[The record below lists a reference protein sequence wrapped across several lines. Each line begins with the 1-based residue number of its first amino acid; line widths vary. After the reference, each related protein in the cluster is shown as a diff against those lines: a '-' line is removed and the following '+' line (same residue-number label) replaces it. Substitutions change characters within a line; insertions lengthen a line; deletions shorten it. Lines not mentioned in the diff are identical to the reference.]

1 MYHVSRRFYQCLL
14 TFGLT
19 LSSFMLLAQPR
30 PLTQYSDQQ
39 QRQQIGLQKTLSAVE
54 QANYQ
59 QALTVARQR
68 NQPITQQHPDGTVTI
83 LSGITER
90 GELLYKRTYSATQ
103 AGLTTRTNSFYNGG
117 SLGLSLSGSTLT
129 GKLGIW
135 DGGRVRSTHVE
146 FRNSSGASRVTQI
159 DNSTSLNSHST
170 HVAGIMVA
178 AGVNPRVKGMAN
190 ATDLRAYDFS
200 SDVSEMTTAAPNL
213 LVSNH
218 SYGFNAGWVYD
229 DSRTT
234 AIKWEWWGDTTISRT
249 EDYKFG
255 LYDSQSRAW
264 DQIAYNSPYYLI
276 VKSAGNSHGDNG
288 PGPGQPYYLGN
299 DTTRSVAP
307 RKDQNGYDQIA
318 TNGGAKNI
326 LSVAAVGILSDGYN
340 QPADVVLGDFS
351 SWGPTDDGRI
361 KPDIAGV
368 GVGVLSS
375 SSETDSAYITYSG
388 TSMSSPNVAGSL
400 LLAQELYAQRNSG
413 KFLRSSTLRGLAL
426 HTADEAGTNPGPDY
440 QFGWGL
446 LNMEKLGRVLLN
458 TNNAHLM
465 DERTLAQGGTYSLT
479 VVASGRGPLT
489 TSIAWTDP
497 AGTAITANSSG
508 GILNNR
514 SPRLVNDLDI
524 RVSNGTTTTLPWTLD
539 PANPTT
545 AAARGDNIRDNY
557 EQVLVSNPVPGQ
569 AYTVTV
575 SHKGTLT
582 GNTTSTQDYAL
593 LISGIGGTAYC
604 ASAPSSSAGTRIDR
618 VQFNTIN
625 QAGSTGCTT
634 YTDNTQVSTVVQPG
648 QTLPLSVTTGTCG
661 ASANVVVKAF
671 ADWNQ
676 DGDFNDANELLATSP
691 VLNGSTSFSTP
702 VTIPA
707 SATVGQYVRMR
718 LVAVE
723 TSSPDAVSACGSYG
737 AGETQD
743 YVLQTVQVANNV
755 GIVSLVSPADNFCS
769 QYSNETTVAVRVRN
783 YGSAA
788 QQNVPVTVR
797 IVNSTDG
804 TEVTSLTSVIASL
817 PAFTDQTVSLPLPA
831 TVSLTPGQTYQFQLS
846 IALANDLIP
855 DNNTLQ
861 VNRTATNSPNDGIFS
876 ATRCGTDG
884 VLSLINRGGNIAY
897 WYDAPTGGN
906 LIAAGNQ
913 TSTTTLPASGTLYAG
928 LNDFSSTIGP
938 ATKSV
943 FGGGSYSGNFGP
955 APLISTTVPIQIESA
970 RLYIGSAGKLT
981 FTVQKLDNTPV
992 SSVTIDVTPTR
1003 NQSLTATTNGQLVDD
1018 PNDQGAVYPINLS
1031 IPAAGDYKIAIGYAD
1046 GASIFR
1052 SNAGNFSF
1060 PYQIKTQ
1067 SGTPIV
1073 SINGASFDNN
1083 GTIQTLTTAW
1093 YYFYGMRVRAL
1104 SCPSAQRT
1112 PVTPTAGTAATAS
1125 VTADGST
1132 TICQGGA
1139 VVLRAN
1145 TGTDYTYQWYRNGT
1159 AISGATAS
1167 TLTAGTAGSYTV
1179 QVSNNCLPVRSSAI
1193 TVSVRNAVTPVVTAN
1208 GFVLTANV
1216 ISNIQWL
1223 MNGVAITGANS
1234 ATYVVTQTGRYA
1246 VRGSVNGCGEM
1257 TSEDV
1262 YLTILAD
1269 EPLSSIG
1276 ELLVYPNPASRQV
1289 TIKLTTD
1296 AALKTLPT
1304 ARLVDL
1310 QGRTLRLATL
1320 QRSGTIYTSEV
1331 DVSALSAGTVIV
1343 IITDDQN
1350 RTLGVQ
1356 RLTKQ

>member
-1 MYHVSRRFYQCLL
+1 MKFISSSY
-14 TFGLT
+14 GMILT
-19 LSSFMLLAQPR
+19 LLSISTAALAQPR
-30 PLTQYSDQQ
+30 PLAQYSA
-39 QRQQIGLQKTLSAVE
+39 RQKI
-54 QANYQ
+54 Q
-59 QALTVARQR
+59 QAALGKRLTESEQSNYMQALAVATRLNLYVVQR
-68 NQPITQQHPDGTVTI
+68 RVNGTVSI
-83 LSGITER
+83 LRGITEH
-90 GELLYKRTYSATQ
+90 GELIYDVTYSNRLS
-103 AGLTTRTNSFYNGG
+103 GVTTKTNSFYTGG
-117 SLGLSLSGSTLT
+117 SLGISLSGSTLSDR
-129 GKLGIW
+129 LGIW
-135 DGGRVRSTHVE
+135 DGGKIRNTHFE
-146 FRNSSGASRVTQI
+146 FRSSDGTSRVVQVDADTVL
-159 DNSTSLNSHST
+159 DSHAT
-170 HVAGIMVA
+170 HVAGTMIA
-178 AGVNPRVKGMAN
+178 AGVNPAARGMAN
-190 ATDLRAYDFS
+190 MATLRAYDFAN
-200 SDVSEMTTAAPNL
+200 DITEMASAAPNL
-213 LVSNH
+213 LISNH
-218 SYGFNAGWVYD
+218 SYGAQAGWIYNED
-229 DSRTT
+229 RNT
-234 AIKWEWWGDTTISRT
+234 AIKWEWWGDTTVSKT

-255 LYDSQSRAW
+255 IYDSRARSW
-264 DQIAYNSPYYLI
+264 DQTMYTSPYYLI
-276 VKSAGNSHGDNG
+276 IKAAGNAHAQNG
-288 PGPGQPYYLGN
+288 PGSGQSYYIGSSN
-299 DTTRSVAP
+299 RTSSIP
-307 RKDQNGYDQIA
+307 RNDQNDYDQLP
-318 TNGGAKNI
+318 TNSVAKNI
-326 LSVAAVGILSDGYN
+326 LSVAAVSALPNGYN
-340 QPADVVLGDFS
+340 QPTDVSLGYFS

-375 SSETDSAYITYSG
+375 SSESDSAYITYSG
-388 TSMSSPNVAGSL
+388 TSMASPNVAGSL

-539 PANPTT
+539 PANPT
-545 AAARGDNIRDNY
+545 AAATRADNIRDNY
-557 EQVLVSNPVPGQ
+557 EQVLVNNPVPGQ

-582 GNTTSTQDYAL
+582 GNTASTQDYAL

-618 VQFNTIN
+618 IQFNTIN
-625 QAGSTGCTT
+625 QAGATGCTT
-634 YTDNTQVSTVVQPG
+634 YTNNTQVSTTVQPG

-676 DGDFNDANELLATSP
+676 DGDFNDANELLVTSP
-691 VLNGSTSFSTP
+691 VLNGSTAFSTP

-755 GIVSLVSPADNFCS
+755 GIVSLVSPVDNFCS

-783 YGSAA
+783 YGSSA

-797 IVNSTDG
+797 IVNSADG
-804 TEVTSLTSVIASL
+804 TEITSLTSVIASM

-831 TVSLTPGQTYQFQLS
+831 TVSLTPGQTYQFQLGV
-846 IALANDLIP
+846 ALANDLVP

-884 VLSLINRGGNIAY
+884 ALSLINRGGNVAY

-913 TSTTTLPASGTLYAG
+913 TSTPTLPASGTVYAG
-928 LNDFSSTIGP
+928 LNDFSGTVGP

-955 APLISTTVPIQIESA
+955 APLISTTVPMQIESA

-981 FTVQKLDNTPV
+981 FTVQKLDNTTV

-1018 PNDQGAVYPINLS
+1018 PNDQGTVYPLNLS

-1052 SNAGNFSF
+1052 SNVGNFSF

-1067 SGTPIV
+1067 SGTPVV
-1073 SINGASFDNN
+1073 SITGASFDNN
-1083 GTIQTLTTAW
+1083 GTTQTLTTAW

-1104 SCPSAQRT
+1104 ACPSAQRT
-1112 PVTPTAGTAATAS
+1112 AVTPTVGTAATAS

-1145 TGTDYTYQWYRNGT
+1145 TGTDYTYQWYRNGA

-1167 TLTAGTAGSYTV
+1167 TLAAGTAGSYVV

-1193 TVSVRNAVTPVVTAN
+1193 TVSIRSAVTPVITAA

-1216 ISNIQWL
+1216 VSNIQWL
-1223 MNGVAITGANS
+1223 MNGVAISGANS

-1246 VRGSVNGCGEM
+1246 VRGSVNGCGEL

-1310 QGRTLRLATL
+1310 QGRTLRVATL
-1320 QRSGTIYTSEV
+1320 QRSGTLYTSEV